1 MIKKMKIEFVCIKL
15 AFILENKAKNI
26 LDPVK
31 LNLWYAIC
39 YLLTTKILIQSG
51 LFQWR
56 LKRSRKEARIKG
68 KNGYGEI

>member
-15 AFILENKAKNI
+15 VFILENKAKNI

-31 LNLWYAIC
+31 LNLWYVIR
-39 YLLTTKILIQSG
+39 YLLTTKILIQPG

-56 LKRSRKEARIKG
+56 LERNRKEVRIKG